1 MYVRRDLTRVSV
13 AMFYRILTRG
23 VVLVRRVVEARR
35 IAANGG
41 TAETPA
47 RTAALPP
54 MNEKDGASSNQAPEK
69 SKMER
74 GGFWKRLRCW

>member
-1 MYVRRDLTRVSV
+1 VDLWCWL
-13 AMFYRILTRG
+13 LTRG

-41 TAETPA
+41 SVDAPP

-74 GGFWKRLRCW
+74 ERFWKRLRCW